1 MHQIS
6 APRACGRAGRPAQAC
21 VCQAPCWAAPKCA
34 AAGRCPQRA
43 ARQQELPVTR
53 GARERP
59 SPGPRALSLTDRLAR
74 PARSSPRCSSARRPC
89 TRTTGRCTP
98 MTASAWGPGRAPT
111 SPRAAWCSSCPTRR
125 PGGSSAP
132 WVRSPWRCRTRA
144 SAPGVL
150 RPALR
155 LGLGA
160 LRTDRLTALPAF
172 CASPYARMS
181 LSACKRWWRAGCEQA
196 HSRPGGLT
204 CSGASPRDVSLGGVR
219 PETGRGRARS
229 CARGR
234 LTR

>member
-1 MHQIS
+1 MLLRQQLWPVTTPVALRCAARC
-6 APRACGRAGRPAQAC
+6 APDLRPSRLWQGGQARAGLRLPGPLLGSAQVRGSRALPTACRTPAGAAC
-21 VCQAPCWAAPKCA
+21 DARRA
-34 AAGRCPQRA
+34 RA
-43 ARQQELPVTR
+43 AFAGTPSFEPD
-53 GARERP
+53 RP
-59 SPGPRALSLTDRLAR
+59 R

-111 SPRAAWCSSCPTRR
+111 SPRAVWCSSCPTRR

-132 WVRSPWRCRTRA
+132 WVRSPWRCRTRV

-172 CASPYARMS
+172 CASPYARLS
-181 LSACKRWWRAGCEQA
+181 LNAY
-196 HSRPGGLT
+196 
-204 CSGASPRDVSLGGVR
+204 
-219 PETGRGRARS
+219 
-229 CARGR
+229 
-234 LTR
+234 